1 MKTLWEK
8 LTDVNKGKLLL
19 YKEQYPYV
27 GKKLI
32 TTLET
37 EISCMKLSVEDAYRV
52 LQETTKKEITI
63 NNLMELFYEQ

>member
-19 YKEQYPYV
+19 YKEQYPYI

-37 EISCMKLSVEDAYRV
+37 EFSCMALSVEDAYRV